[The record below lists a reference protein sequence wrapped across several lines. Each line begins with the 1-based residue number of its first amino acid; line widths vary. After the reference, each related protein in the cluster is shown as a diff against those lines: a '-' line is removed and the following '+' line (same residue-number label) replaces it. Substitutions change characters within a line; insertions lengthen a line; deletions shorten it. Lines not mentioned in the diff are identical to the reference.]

1 MKEGRMGVSRQA
13 ESFSW
18 PKNECSAISL
28 SPEFVTERLVCPLY
42 RRIHCRN
49 NLFLPYMALMWQY
62 RRTAEKGKRSHHRL
76 EYDGLSGCSTVRSML
91 QFQEPVFKC
100 RPNVKSRKSNPN
112 GVLNGGS
119 TSFLPPIRSFPP
131 LLSDQ
136 RSPKIPT
143 SHFSSAYSCSSSRR
157 RWPRRSGGSSSP
169 TTTTSW
175 TRAGKCRST
184 IRQF

>member
-119 TSFLPPIRSFPP
+119 STSILPPVRSFPP
-131 LLSDQ
+131 LLSDR

-175 TRAGKCRST
+175 TRAGKCC
-184 IRQF
+184 